1 MSRVIFV
8 MAKRPSPGR
17 TKTRLVPPLTAAA
30 ASELYEAMLRDIVER
45 LTARDDVAVHIAVDE
60 PSSIGWFERTF
71 PDVPLTVQVGETLGE
86 RLDTV
91 LTHGLSLADQAYAI
105 SSDSPDLP
113 ATHLTELFAQL
124 DAGDAEAVLGPT
136 DDGGYWAIGWT
147 RPLGPIVRDVEMS
160 TPAVVQDTLAVAATL
175 GATVALGPAWY
186 DIDDGADLERLS
198 HSIDAELLPQTHRL
212 LQTRIGAVVPALD
225 EAGNIE
231 AIVHELRANG
241 VDRVVVVDNG
251 STDDT
256 AALANAAGAM
266 VVSEPI
272 RGYGRACAAGTAA
285 AISDGCTVV
294 VYIDGDRSSRP
305 SEIDRIV
312 QPLLDG
318 EADLVLGSRV
328 LGEIESG
335 AMPAHQ
341 RFGNRVTSALMRWL
355 YRIEVTDLGPYRAIR
370 SDLITDLEMSEMTF
384 GWPTEM
390 MVKTAARGHRIIE
403 VPASWDRRASGESKV
418 GGTVVGS
425 LKAGWFLLSV
435 TLRHAR
441 SARRS

>member
-17 TKTRLVPPLTAAA
+17 TKTRLVPPLSPAA
-30 ASELYEAMLRDIVER
+30 ASELYEAMLLDIVER

-60 PSSIGWFERTF
+60 PSSIDWFARTF
-71 PDVPLTVQVGETLGE
+71 PDVPLTVQVGTTLGE

-113 ATHLTELFAQL
+113 ASHLTELFAEL
-124 DAGDAEAVLGPT
+124 DAGDADAVLGPT
-136 DDGGYWAIGWT
+136 EDGGYWAIGWT
-147 RPLGPIVRDVEMS
+147 RPLGPIVRDVTMS
-160 TPAVVQDTLAVAATL
+160 TPTVVEDTLAVAGTI

-186 DIDDGADLERLS
+186 DVDDGADLERLS
-198 HSIDAELLPQTHRL
+198 SSIDAELLPRTHRL
-212 LQTRIGAVVPALD
+212 LGKRIGAVVPALD

-231 AIVHELRANG
+231 AVVHDLLANG

-256 AALANAAGAM
+256 AALAHAAGAM

-285 AISDGCTVV
+285 AISDGCTVI

-312 QPLLDG
+312 QPLLDD
-318 EADLVLGSRV
+318 EADLVLGSRM
-328 LGEIESG
+328 LGEIEPG
-335 AMPAHQ
+335 AMPPHQ

-370 SDLITDLEMSEMTF
+370 SELITDLQMSEMTF

-390 MVKTAARGHRIIE
+390 MVKTAARGHRIVE

-441 SARRS
+441 AARRG